1 MSGEEVTVVGKIDS
15 KTLERAIVSTM
26 GISNRRLRIDLA
38 AIKDILEVEVAR
50 IWWIK
55 SETQVVDGI
64 TKVGGWEAL
73 LVEHISAAGGEERE
87 SGKT

>member
-38 AIKDILEVEVAR
+38 AIKDTLE
-50 IWWIK
+50 
-55 SETQVVDGI
+55 
-64 TKVGGWEAL
+64 
-73 LVEHISAAGGEERE
+73 
-87 SGKT
+87 